1 MRKQHDSFYIM
12 YYKRYKA
19 YSTIAEN
26 GLTRRAVGDI
36 VFLSFLYA
44 PEGENILR
52 HWMKYIKPYKTWFIL
67 GPLCM
72 IVEVIGEVLMP
83 MLLARVINAGNMGTL
98 TVGSSIGTA
107 GLMILIAVFMMAGGI
122 GGCYFSSKA
131 SIAFAGDIRNDLYS
145 KIQSFS
151 FGNIDRF
158 STGSLVTRVTN
169 DVTQMQNFVA
179 MVMRMALRAP
189 GMMIGGLIM
198 AIRLRPSLATV
209 FLISIPVLLVFVG
222 GNILTAFPRFKN
234 VQAKVDGLNSTVQ
247 ENITNVRVVKSFV
260 REQDEN
266 VKFHKANGDLKNA
279 QLRAMRIVIQMQ
291 PVTTLIMYIT
301 VIAVAWQGHSLVLG
315 GEMAV
320 GDLSA
325 FVNYVIQILSS
336 LIMVTFL
343 FMMSSRAMAS
353 AKRIREVLEEEPDL
367 NDEAA
372 AQKELTVKEGRV
384 EFRNVSFRY
393 YKHSEDSVLDNISLT
408 IEPGS
413 VVGIIGSTGCGKS
426 TLVSMIPRLYDPDEG
441 EILVDGVNVKDYSL
455 YNLRE
460 GVGMVLQKNVLF
472 SGTIAEN
479 LRWGDENAT
488 DDEMI
493 SAASSSQADKFVST
507 FADGYDTELDKGGN
521 NLSGGQKQRLCIA
534 RALLKKPKILILDD
548 STSAVDTATE
558 AQIRHAFSHE
568 LAGSTKIIIAQR
580 IASVMDADQIIVM
593 NEGKITGVGTHD
605 ELLASNTEYREI
617 AESQLGKKGA

>member
-1 MRKQHDSFYIM
+1 
-12 YYKRYKA
+12 
-19 YSTIAEN
+19 
-26 GLTRRAVGDI
+26 
-36 VFLSFLYA
+36 
-44 PEGENILR
+44 
-52 HWMKYIKPYKTWFIL
+52 MKYIKPYKTWFIL

-72 IVEVIGEVLMP
+72 LVEVVGEVLMP
-83 MLLARVINAGNMGTL
+83 MMLAGVINAGNAGTL

-131 SIAFAGDIRNDLYS
+131 SIAFAGDIRDDLYR
-145 KIQSFS
+145 KIQGFS

-179 MVMRMALRAP
+179 MLMRMALRAP

-198 AIRLRPSLATV
+198 AIRIRPDLAMV

-234 VQAKVDGLNSTVQ
+234 MQARVDSLNSTVQ

-260 REQDEN
+260 REQDE
-266 VKFHKANGDLKNA
+266 VKKFNQASGNLKNA
-279 QLRAMRIVIQMQ
+279 AMRAMKIVIPMQ
-291 PVTTLIMYIT
+291 PVTTLLMYAT
-301 VIAVAWQGHSLVLG
+301 VIAVGWQGHALVLG

-325 FVNYVIQILSS
+325 FVNYVIQTLSS

-353 AKRIREVLEEEPDL
+353 AKRIREVLEENPDL
-367 NDEAA
+367 NDDHA
-372 AQKELTVKEGRV
+372 AQKERAVQEGRV
-384 EFRNVSFRY
+384 EFRHVSFRY
-393 YKHSEDSVLDNISLT
+393 YKNSEDRVLDDISLV

-413 VVGIIGSTGCGKS
+413 TVGIIGSTGCGKS

-455 YNLRE
+455 YHLRE

-488 DDEMI
+488 DEEMVA
-493 SAASSSQADKFVST
+493 AASYAQADKFVST
-507 FADGYDTELDKGGN
+507 FADRYESELDKGGN

-558 AQIRHAFSHE
+558 AQIRHAFANE
-568 LAGSTKIIIAQR
+568 LSGSTKIIIAQR

-593 NEGKITGVGTHD
+593 NEGRITGVGTHD

>member
-1 MRKQHDSFYIM
+1 MNPSVFIWK
-12 YYKRYKA
+12 
-19 YSTIAEN
+19 E
-26 GLTRRAVGDI
+26 RA
-36 VFLSFLYA
+36 FLK
-44 PEGENILR
+44 
-52 HWMKYIKPYKTWFIL
+52 HWMKYIKPYKAWFIL

-83 MLLARVINAGNMGTL
+83 MLLAGVINAGNMGTL

-107 GLMILIAVFMMAGGI
+107 GLMILIALFMMGGGI

-131 SIAFAGDIRNDLYS
+131 SIAFAGDIRNDLYH
-145 KIQSFS
+145 KIQGFS

-179 MVMRMALRAP
+179 MLMRMALRAP

-198 AIRLRPSLATV
+198 AIRLRSDLAVV
-209 FLISIPVLLVFVG
+209 FLVSIPILLVFVG
-222 GNILTAFPRFKN
+222 SNILTAFPRFKN

-260 REQDEN
+260 REKDEIR
-266 VKFHKANGDLKNA
+266 KFNKANGDLKNA

-301 VIAVAWQGHSLVLG
+301 VIAVAWKGHSLVLG
-315 GEMAV
+315 REMAV

-353 AKRIREVLEEEPDL
+353 AKRIREVLEEDPDL
-367 NDEAA
+367 NDDSA
-372 AQKELTVKEGRV
+372 AQKELAVKDGRV
-384 EFRNVSFRY
+384 EFRHVSFRY
-393 YKHSEDSVLDNISLT
+393 YKHSEDSVLDDISLT
-408 IEPGS
+408 IEPGTI
-413 VVGIIGSTGCGKS
+413 VGIIGSTGCGKS

-455 YNLRE
+455 HNLRE

-472 SGTIAEN
+472 SGTVAEN
-479 LRWGDENAT
+479 LRWGDEDAT
-488 DDEMI
+488 DEEMI
-493 SAASSSQADKFVST
+493 AAATSSQADKFVSS
-507 FADGYDTELDKGGN
+507 FKEGYETELDKGGN

>member
-1 MRKQHDSFYIM
+1 
-12 YYKRYKA
+12 
-19 YSTIAEN
+19 
-26 GLTRRAVGDI
+26 
-36 VFLSFLYA
+36 
-44 PEGENILR
+44 
-52 HWMKYIKPYKTWFIL
+52 MKYIKPYKTWFIL

-72 IVEVIGEVLMP
+72 LVEVVGEVLMP
-83 MLLARVINAGNMGTL
+83 MMLAGVINAGNAGTL

-131 SIAFAGDIRNDLYS
+131 SIAFAGDIRDDLYR
-145 KIQSFS
+145 KIQGFS

-179 MVMRMALRAP
+179 MLMRMALRAP

-198 AIRLRPSLATV
+198 AIRIRPDLAMV

-234 VQAKVDGLNSTVQ
+234 MQARVDSLNSTVQ

-260 REQDEN
+260 REQDE
-266 VKFHKANGDLKNA
+266 VKKFNQANGNLKNA
-279 QLRAMRIVIQMQ
+279 AMRAMKIVIQMQ
-291 PVTTLIMYIT
+291 PVTTLLMYAT
-301 VIAVAWQGHSLVLG
+301 VIAVGWQGHALVLG

-325 FVNYVIQILSS
+325 FVNYVIQTLSS

-353 AKRIREVLEEEPDL
+353 AKRIREVLEENPDL
-367 NDEAA
+367 NDDHA
-372 AQKELTVKEGRV
+372 AQKERAVQEGRV
-384 EFRNVSFRY
+384 EFRHVSFRY
-393 YKHSEDSVLDNISLT
+393 YKNSEDRVLDDISLV

-413 VVGIIGSTGCGKS
+413 TVGIIGSTGCGKS

-455 YNLRE
+455 YHLRE

-488 DDEMI
+488 DEEMVA
-493 SAASSSQADKFVST
+493 AASYAQADKFVSA
-507 FADGYDTELDKGGN
+507 FADRYESELDKGGN

-558 AQIRHAFSHE
+558 AQIRHAFANE

-580 IASVMDADQIIVM
+580 IASVMDADRIVVM
-593 NEGKITGVGTHD
+593 NEGQITGVGTHE

-617 AESQLGKKGA
+617 AESQLGRKGA

>member
-1 MRKQHDSFYIM
+1 MK
-12 YYKRYKA
+12 
-19 YSTIAEN
+19 
-26 GLTRRAVGDI
+26 
-36 VFLSFLYA
+36 
-44 PEGENILR
+44 
-52 HWMKYIKPYKTWFIL
+52 HWMKYIKPYKAWFIL

-72 IVEVIGEVLMP
+72 IVEVIGEVILP
-83 MLLARVINAGNMGTL
+83 MLLAGVINVGNMGTL

-107 GLMILIAVFMMAGGI
+107 GLMILIAIFMMAGGI

-131 SIAFAGDIRNDLYS
+131 SIAFAGDIRNDLYR

-558 AQIRHAFSHE
+558 AQIRHAFTHE

-580 IASVMDADQIIVM
+580 IASVMDADQIVVM
-593 NEGKITGVGTHD
+593 NEGRITGVGTHE

-617 AESQLGKKGA
+617 AESQLGKKEA

>member
-1 MRKQHDSFYIM
+1 MK
-12 YYKRYKA
+12 
-19 YSTIAEN
+19 
-26 GLTRRAVGDI
+26 
-36 VFLSFLYA
+36 
-44 PEGENILR
+44 
-52 HWMKYIKPYKTWFIL
+52 HWMKYIRPYKAWFIL

-83 MLLARVINAGNMGTL
+83 MLLAGVINAGNLGTL
-98 TVGSSIGTA
+98 TVGSSISTA
-107 GLMILIAVFMMAGGI
+107 GLMILIALIMMAGGI

-131 SIAFAGDIRNDLYS
+131 SIAFAGDIRNDLYR

-179 MVMRMALRAP
+179 MLMRMALRAP

-234 VQAKVDGLNSTVQ
+234 VQARVDGLNSTVQ

-266 VKFHKANGDLKNA
+266 AKFHKANGDLKNA

-301 VIAVAWQGHSLVLG
+301 VIAVAWQGHKLVLG

-367 NDEAA
+367 NDETA

-393 YKHSEDSVLDNISLT
+393 YKHSEDSVLDDISLT

-426 TLVSMIPRLYDPDEG
+426 TLVSMIPRLYDLDQG

-479 LRWGDENAT
+479 LRWGDEDAT
-488 DDEMI
+488 DDQMI
-493 SAASSSQADKFVST
+493 AAASASQADKFVST
-507 FADGYDTELDKGGN
+507 FTDGYDTELDKGGN

-558 AQIRHAFSHE
+558 AQIRHAFTHE

-580 IASVMDADQIIVM
+580 IASVMDADQIVVM
-593 NEGKITGVGTHD
+593 NEGRITGVGTHE

-617 AESQLGKKGA
+617 AESQLGKKEA

>member
-1 MRKQHDSFYIM
+1 
-12 YYKRYKA
+12 
-19 YSTIAEN
+19 
-26 GLTRRAVGDI
+26 
-36 VFLSFLYA
+36 
-44 PEGENILR
+44 
-52 HWMKYIKPYKTWFIL
+52 MKYIKPYKAWFIL

-83 MLLARVINAGNMGTL
+83 MLLAGVINAGNMGTL

-107 GLMILIAVFMMAGGI
+107 GLMILIALVMMAGGI

-131 SIAFAGDIRNDLYS
+131 SIAFAGDIRNDLYT
-145 KIQSFS
+145 KIQGFS

-179 MVMRMALRAP
+179 MLMRMALRAP
-189 GMMIGGLIM
+189 GMMIAGLIM
-198 AIRLRPSLATV
+198 AIRLRPSLATI

-222 GNILTAFPRFKN
+222 GNILTAFLRFKN
-234 VQAKVDGLNSTVQ
+234 VQARVDGLNSTVQ

-266 VKFHKANGDLKNA
+266 AKFHKANGDLKNA

-301 VIAVAWQGHSLVLG
+301 VIAVAWQGHTLVLG

-367 NDEAA
+367 NDEEAK
-372 AQKELTVKEGRV
+372 QKDLTVKEGRV
-384 EFRNVSFRY
+384 EFRHVSFRY
-393 YKHSEDSVLDNISLT
+393 YKHSEDSVLDDISVT

-426 TLVSMIPRLYDPDEG
+426 TLVSMIPRLYDPDAG

-479 LRWGDENAT
+479 LRWGDENAVKE
-488 DDEMI
+488 EMI
-493 SAASSSQADKFVST
+493 AAATSSQADKFIST

-558 AQIRHAFSHE
+558 AQIRHAFTHE

-580 IASVMDADQIIVM
+580 IASVMDADRIIVM
-593 NEGKITGVGTHD
+593 NEGKITGIGTHD

>member
-1 MRKQHDSFYIM
+1 MK
-12 YYKRYKA
+12 
-19 YSTIAEN
+19 
-26 GLTRRAVGDI
+26 
-36 VFLSFLYA
+36 
-44 PEGENILR
+44 
-52 HWMKYIKPYKTWFIL
+52 HWMKYIKPYKAWFIL

-72 IVEVIGEVLMP
+72 IVEVIGEVILP
-83 MLLARVINAGNMGTL
+83 MLLAGVINAGNMGTL

-107 GLMILIAVFMMAGGI
+107 GLMILIAIFMMAGGI

-131 SIAFAGDIRNDLYS
+131 SIAFAGDIRNDLYR

-198 AIRLRPSLATV
+198 AIRLRPGLATV

-393 YKHSEDSVLDNISLT
+393 YKHSEDSVLDNINLT

>member
-1 MRKQHDSFYIM
+1 MKGR
-12 YYKRYKA
+12 
-19 YSTIAEN
+19 
-26 GLTRRAVGDI
+26 
-36 VFLSFLYA
+36 SFLK
-44 PEGENILR
+44 
-52 HWMKYIKPYKTWFIL
+52 HWMKYISPYKRWFIL

-83 MLLARVINAGNMGTL
+83 MLLARVINAGNQGTL

-145 KIQSFS
+145 KIQRFS

-179 MVMRMALRAP
+179 MLMRMALRAP

-198 AIRLRPSLATV
+198 AIRLRSDLAMI
-209 FLISIPVLLVFVG
+209 FLISIPVLLLFVG
-222 GNILTAFPRFKN
+222 SNILMAFPRFKN
-234 VQAKVDGLNSTVQ
+234 VQTKVDGLNSTVQ

-260 REQDEN
+260 REEDEIT
-266 VKFHKANGDLKNA
+266 KFGKANSDLKNA
-279 QLRAMRIVIQMQ
+279 AMRAMRIVIQMQ
-291 PVTTLIMYIT
+291 PVTTLLMYIT
-301 VIAVAWQGHSLVLG
+301 VIAVAWQGHTLVLNS
-315 GEMAV
+315 EMAV

-367 NDEAA
+367 NDDDAKRKDLA
-372 AQKELTVKEGRV
+372 VKEGRV
-384 EFRNVSFRY
+384 EFRHVSFRY
-393 YKHSEDSVLDNISLT
+393 YKHSEDSVLDDISLT

-413 VVGIIGSTGCGKS
+413 IVGIIGSTGCGKS

-472 SGTIAEN
+472 SGTVAEN

-488 DDEMI
+488 DEEMI
-493 SAASSSQADKFVST
+493 AAATSSQADKFVSS
-507 FADGYDTELDKGGN
+507 FEDGYDSNLDKGGN

-558 AQIRHAFSHE
+558 AQIRNAFSNE

-593 NEGKITGVGTHD
+593 NEGRITGVGTHD